1 MKMHKV
7 VLTALAALGVV
18 GILGMTNATTADA
31 SSKVNNYIN
40 DKNIKPAKITK
51 SVWNGFPKNKY
62 RHGKGK
68 PEGVVVHETA
78 NPSST
83 IYNEI
88 AYMKRNY
95 NNAFVHSF
103 VDGSRIIN
111 IANTDYLAWG
121 VGFPGN
127 ARFVQFEQVEVHSKS
142 AFAHE
147 VANAAWYTAYLLNK
161 YNLKPNDAAYDGKGT
176 VWSHGSVAKH
186 LGGSSHTDP
195 VGYYSS
201 TGKRYFG
208 QKYTMAAF
216 YQMVKKY
223 YNAMNVKHTKLVS
236 ATYKSVNQ
244 QAKLSSKYKK
254 YYLYNH
260 VKGANKN
267 AKRQSWSKISPKVG
281 KTYYID
287 MVAKKTGSTTWYRI
301 KPSKNTTSK
310 TRYWV
315 YSGNLTNI
323 KDVQTAATATSA
335 NVDSASASSASD
347 ASSSSSSN

>member
-1 MKMHKV
+1 MHKV

-68 PEGVVVHETA
+68 PEGVVIHETA

-111 IANTDYLAWG
+111 IANTDYLSWG

-323 KDVQTAATATSA
+323 KDVQTEATATSA